1 MESIRFFSGHNPL
14 SNKAKATPVGEEI
27 RVYMDGPEVCAL
39 MGDDIPNHIAV
50 GFAESL
56 AMAIGN
62 LAAELDEIESDY
74 PWMMEGPA
82 IAAFMSENGP
92 QAQGRTPID
101 ALINLAKNILG
112 YAGWE
117 PDLE

>member
-1 MESIRFFSGHNPL
+1 MESIKFFSGHAPL
-14 SNKAKATPVGEEI
+14 SDKAKATPVGEEI
-27 RVYMDGPEVCAL
+27 RVFMDGPEVCAL
-39 MGDDIPNHIAV
+39 MGEDMPEHTAA

-62 LAAELDEIESDY
+62 LAAELDEIERDH

-101 ALINLAKNILG
+101 ALINLAKNVLG
-112 YAGWE
+112 YAGWQ